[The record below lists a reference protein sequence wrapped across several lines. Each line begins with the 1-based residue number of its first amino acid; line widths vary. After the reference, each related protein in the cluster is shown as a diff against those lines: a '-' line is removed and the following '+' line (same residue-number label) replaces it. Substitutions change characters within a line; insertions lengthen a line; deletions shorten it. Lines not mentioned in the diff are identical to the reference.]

1 MRDIVLADRL
11 HCTGCSACQQ
21 SCKHDAITMV
31 RDAEGFLIPEIN
43 YNNCI
48 QCGLCQKRCPEI
60 NPLQRLDYSG
70 QDAYALISK
79 TDRKVSS
86 SGGAFSVFARWVIQQ
101 GGVVFGASIDDKF
114 KVSHI
119 AIERVEELYL
129 LRGSKYVQSDLGN
142 SYMKVKDFITN
153 GRMVLFSGTGCQVA
167 GLYAY
172 LGGKRYEGLLY
183 TLDLVCHGTPSQGM
197 FDSYLEKLQKKLA
210 LTGENMKGFRFRKLD
225 SWSIVP
231 AVQLSESKERILA
244 LSENVFMDAFFD
256 GLTFRESCYNCQYC
270 NTQRI
275 GTFTI
280 ADFWGIGRHGRKF
293 NKNVSCGVSLVIDNT
308 GLMDKL
314 MPDLEQ
320 YAYIERR
327 SMEEAVAEQTNLKH
341 PMHRLKNRV
350 TAVVDM
356 MNEDISLV
364 DYARK
369 YGYPYKHNM
378 KSIALELSKRI
389 IYAFGLYNL
398 YKTISYKLGK

>member
-1 MRDIVLADRL
+1 MIKLADKY
-11 HCTGCSACQQ
+11 HCTGCAACAQ
-21 SCKHDAITMV
+21 SCGHDAISMQT
-31 RDAEGFLIPEIN
+31 DNEGFLQPIIDTTKCVE
-43 YNNCI
+43 
-48 QCGLCQKRCPEI
+48 CGLCQKHCPE
-60 NPLQRLDYSG
+60 LQPIERLGYE
-70 QDAYALISK
+70 QQKYYALIYDH
-79 TDRKVSS
+79 DRKIRS
-86 SGGAFSVFARWVIQQ
+86 SGGAFSVFAKWIISQ
-101 GGVVFGASIDDKF
+101 GGIVYGATINENFVVK
-114 KVSHI
+114 HI
-119 AIERVEELYL
+119 GVESTEELCK
-129 LRGSKYVQSDLGN
+129 LRGSKYVQSIIGDTYKKIRNHLR
-142 SYMKVKDFITN
+142 TN
-153 GRMVLFSGTGCQVA
+153 RKVLFVGTGCQVA

-172 LGGKRYEGLLY
+172 LGDKRYEGLLY

-197 FDSYLEKLQKKLA
+197 FDSYLKKLQKKLA

-231 AVQLSESKERILA
+231 AIQLSESKERILT
-244 LSENVFMDAFFD
+244 LSENVYMDAFFD

-341 PMHRLKNRV
+341 TMHRLKKRD
-350 TAVVDM
+350 TAIVDM
-356 MNEDISLV
+356 MNEMMSLE
-364 DYARK
+364 DYAKK
-369 YGYPYKHNM
+369 YGYPYKYNM
-378 KSIALELSKRI
+378 KSITLELTKRI
-389 IYAFGLYNL
+389 IYALGLYNF

>member
-1 MRDIVLADRL
+1 MIKLADKY
-11 HCTGCSACQQ
+11 HCTGCAACAQ
-21 SCKHDAITMV
+21 SCGHDAISMQT
-31 RDAEGFLIPEIN
+31 DNEGFLQPIIDTTKCVE
-43 YNNCI
+43 
-48 QCGLCQKRCPEI
+48 CGLCQKHCPE
-60 NPLQRLDYSG
+60 LQPIERLGYE
-70 QDAYALISK
+70 QQKYYALIYDH
-79 TDRKVSS
+79 DRKISS
-86 SGGAFSVFARWVIQQ
+86 SGGAFSVFAKWIISQ
-101 GGVVFGASIDDKF
+101 GGIVYGATINENFVVK
-114 KVSHI
+114 HI
-119 AIERVEELYL
+119 GVESTEELCK
-129 LRGSKYVQSDLGN
+129 LRGSKYVQSIIGDTYKKIRNHLR
-142 SYMKVKDFITN
+142 TN
-153 GRMVLFSGTGCQVA
+153 RKVLFVGTGCQVA

-197 FDSYLEKLQKKLA
+197 FDSYLKKLQKKLA
-210 LTGENMKGFRFRKLD
+210 LKGENIKGFRFRKLD
-225 SWSIVP
+225 SWDYRP
-231 AVQLSESKERILA
+231 AVELSETKERILA

-270 NTQRI
+270 DTRRI

-327 SMEEAVAEQTNLKH
+327 SMEEAIVEQTNLKH
-341 PMHRLKNRV
+341 PMCRLNKRD

-389 IYAFGLYNL
+389 IYALGLYNY

>member
-1 MRDIVLADRL
+1 MIQLADKF
-11 HCTGCSACQQ
+11 HCTGCAACQQ

-60 NPLQRLDYSG
+60 NPLQRQDYKR

-197 FDSYLEKLQKKLA
+197 FD
-210 LTGENMKGFRFRKLD
+210 N
-225 SWSIVP
+225 
-231 AVQLSESKERILA
+231 
-244 LSENVFMDAFFD
+244 
-256 GLTFRESCYNCQYC
+256 
-270 NTQRI
+270 
-275 GTFTI
+275 
-280 ADFWGIGRHGRKF
+280 
-293 NKNVSCGVSLVIDNT
+293 
-308 GLMDKL
+308 
-314 MPDLEQ
+314 
-320 YAYIERR
+320 
-327 SMEEAVAEQTNLKH
+327 
-341 PMHRLKNRV
+341 
-350 TAVVDM
+350 
-356 MNEDISLV
+356 
-364 DYARK
+364 
-369 YGYPYKHNM
+369 
-378 KSIALELSKRI
+378 
-389 IYAFGLYNL
+389 
-398 YKTISYKLGK
+398 